1 MSLRKAFAAALQH
14 LRAHHGFSQQ
24 EVANKIDQSYVSRL
38 EAAQASV
45 TLEVS
50 EELAEA
56 LQVHPMALLAL
67 VYSSKTGMSPM
78 KVLQDALAE
87 VEVLGMSQV
96 HIPTAPSKL
105 ESPQAIEAAERSQ
118 EISSLLAEGK
128 SQAEI
133 ARLLGVARSTISR
146 HVKTRT

>member
-1 MSLRKAFAAALQH
+1 
-14 LRAHHGFSQQ
+14 
-24 EVANKIDQSYVSRL
+24 
-38 EAAQASV
+38 
-45 TLEVS
+45 
-50 EELAEA
+50 
-56 LQVHPMALLAL
+56 
-67 VYSSKTGMSPM
+67 
-78 KVLQDALAE
+78 
-87 VEVLGMSQV
+87 MSQV
-96 HIPTAPSKL
+96 HIPAAPSKL